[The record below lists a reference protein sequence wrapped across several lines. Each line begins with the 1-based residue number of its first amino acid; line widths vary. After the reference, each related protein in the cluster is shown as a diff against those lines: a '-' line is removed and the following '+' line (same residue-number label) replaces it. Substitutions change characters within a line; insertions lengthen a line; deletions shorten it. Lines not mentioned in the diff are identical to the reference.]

1 LLLFISTDMVAH
13 DILLL
18 DSSIRDWVVL
28 PLLLMVVLVGMGRHY
43 VSQLIKSDVKV
54 AEKDLNELRYKQTI
68 MMAQRLRGRSGFINS
83 SAFNKRKLYLTKK
96 GTGVLRQKG
105 LPGAANPMS
114 NPMAMMDM
122 LKGNMTFMIPNF
134 AMMAFVNFFFSGFV
148 CLKVPFPMPSTRF
161 KLMLQR
167 GVDLTSLDVSY
178 VSSLCLYFLLNFG
191 LNGFYKLILGEN
203 DLDNMMGQMGVS
215 EGHLRA
221 TVAIYSCLILFFV
234 AFVGH
239 GWDGWHGRSGPDGIR
254 CGRCL

>member
-1 LLLFISTDMVAH
+1 MVAH

-68 MMAQRLRGRSGFINS
+68 MMTQRLRGRSGFISPS
-83 SAFNKRKLYLTKK
+83 SFNKRKLFMTKK

-105 LPGAANPMS
+105 LPGPANPMS

-178 VSSLCLYFLLNFG
+178 VSSLCLYFLVTFG

-215 EGHLRA
+215 VIGSRVNSCMPV
-221 TVAIYSCLILFFV
+221 TVLEMSYFIFDFVCLCYV
-234 AFVGH
+234 RHVGY
-239 GWDGWHGRSGPDGIR
+239 GRNGWHGCPRSNGV
-254 CGRCL
+254 